1 MILSASST
9 LFRRLQRLRR
19 FPGRRLEWLPS
30 REKASWTSFILHKP
44 GKWIQAVTMFSSGG
58 NETMSADR
66 EIWGIPSGPSSK
78 AAFCIRTTSRQA
90 AGPPATPKTG
100 YLDCDSSPT
109 KTSILEAHRKNSED
123 PFWALCFGKRV
134 EDELYD
140 LKNDP
145 DCVRN
150 LASNPDNASL
160 QRSLGA
166 QLVAE
171 LQSQGDPRALGRGRE
186 FDSCPFASDKHAGL
200 YERFMKGQM
209 KLPGFK
215 ESDIDSVQ
223 TAVNVDSK

>member
-1 MILSASST
+1 MD
-9 LFRRLQRLRR
+9 
-19 FPGRRLEWLPS
+19 PS
-30 REKASWTSFILHKP
+30 RDHVLIGRERNDVGRP
-44 GKWIQAVTMFSSGG
+44 GDLGY
-58 NETMSADR
+58 
-66 EIWGIPSGPSSK
+66 P
-78 AAFCIRTTSRQA
+78 IRTIIKGGLLYSHNFEASRW
-90 AGPPATPKTG
+90 PTCNPETG